1 MQSIQ
6 HTSLFQKKK
15 ISHDGGGG
23 GQLPMRLH
31 PTAGSR
37 PASALHHGG
46 PPASAPTAPPQR
58 NIDHHELFTNLQ
70 HKTNRGAA
78 NRSNRT
84 HNSPY
89 PRNRSNFRWIFT
101 PPDSPPASA
110 AYRRGSRGCSNP
122 KWTAETS
129 PTTGDVRRHSSKP
142 YGCQLATGASGR
154 RRRRMRRRTTA
165 SRR

>member
-1 MQSIQ
+1 MATAAASCPCVC
-6 HTSLFQKKK
+6 TPRPAPAALA
-15 ISHDGGGG
+15 
-23 GQLPMRLH
+23 LAPH

-70 HKTNRGAA
+70 HKTNQGAA

-101 PPDSPPASA
+101 PPDSPPAFGGLPA
-110 AYRRGSRGCSNP
+110 RKPRLLQP
-122 KWTAETS
+122 EMDAETS

>member
-1 MQSIQ
+1 
-6 HTSLFQKKK
+6 
-15 ISHDGGGG
+15 
-23 GQLPMRLH
+23 MRLH
-31 PTAGSR
+31 PMAGSR
-37 PASALHHGG
+37 GDGPRAAPHGRLRGAGPRTAPHGRLPASFC
-46 PPASAPTAPPQR
+46 APPRRTPGNETSITTNCSQISSTKRIGGQR
-58 NIDHHELFTNLQ
+58 IDRIEHTTHLIRGTDRISGGSSLRQTRLQ
-70 HKTNRGAA
+70 
-78 NRSNRT
+78 
-84 HNSPY
+84 P
-89 PRNRSNFRWIFT
+89 
-101 PPDSPPASA
+101 SA